1 MACVHDPWSGQVR
14 HVDANGVIKGG
25 TASAA
30 AVGLR
35 RQGVG
40 NGFPN
45 Q

>member
-1 MACVHDPWSGQVR
+1 MACVHDPRSDQVR

-25 TASAA
+25 TASASV
-30 AVGLR
+30 VGLR

-40 NGFPN
+40 NGYPN

>member
-1 MACVHDPWSGQVR
+1 MACGHDPRSGLG
-14 HVDANGVIKGG
+14 HVDANGVVKGG

-30 AVGLR
+30 LVGGR
-35 RQGVG
+35 RQCVG

>member
-1 MACVHDPWSGQVR
+1 MTCVRNPLSGQVR

-30 AVGLR
+30 VVGLR

-40 NGFPN
+40 NAFPN